1 MFLDTFLRRHR
12 LTPGDLAA
20 AVSEHLA
27 PAGDEACYVTGSLV
41 EGLGNGR
48 SDIDVYLVTDRDLSD
63 RLLSG
68 KVAILPLGN
77 AALDLE
83 VLSRARVETLLD
95 RLEQFPSDQARDHR
109 ISALAFSQPELK
121 FLHNLAIGTP
131 LVNERAHRELVSHV
145 DARALAR
152 ILFDY
157 SLAWADTLHTDLL
170 GLLEDRDH
178 ASARYLVATFAG
190 HVAAMFLAATGNTNP
205 AEKWRV
211 RKLAALAQSGADERL
226 PGGRDLASTAA
237 AFESLCV
244 SGEANGPAVRTQF
257 ARMLRLAYAVIPWAQ
272 RRFLSGEPLAPK
284 RDGERRALPG
294 RDGGSAGAQEI
305 LRPLTLGC
313 RIRYADGAYTL
324 TDADTPIVL
333 TFNELAYELLLQFD
347 GTITTRDAVHR
358 LAAITDAPPADVAGS
373 VRDFQLVL
381 ESRGLTQLLA
391 GGDPV

>member
-20 AVSEHLA
+20 AVREHLA
-27 PAGDEACYVTGSLV
+27 PAGGEACYVTGSLV

-68 KVAILPLGN
+68 KVAILPLGS

-83 VLSRARVETLLD
+83 VLSRARVETLLE
-95 RLEQFPSDQARDHR
+95 RLAQFPSDQARDHR

-121 FLHNLAIGTP
+121 FLHNLAIGTA
-131 LVNERAHRELVSHV
+131 LVNERAHRGLVSRV
-145 DARALAR
+145 DARAIAR
-152 ILFDY
+152 IHFDY

-170 GLLEDRDH
+170 GLLEERDH
-178 ASARYLVATFAG
+178 ASARYLLASFAG

-226 PGGRDLASTAA
+226 PGGRDVASTAA

-244 SGEANGPAVRTQF
+244 SCEANGPAVRAQF
-257 ARMLRLAYAVIPWAQ
+257 ARMLRIAYAVIPWGQ

-284 RDGERRALPG
+284 RNGERRALPD
-294 RDGGSAGAQEI
+294 RHGGSAGSDEI
-305 LRPLTLGC
+305 LRPLTPGC

-324 TDADTPIVL
+324 TDADTPMVL

-347 GTITTRDAVHR
+347 GTITTCDAVSR
-358 LAAITDAPPADVAGS
+358 LAAITDASPVDVASS
-373 VRDFQLVL
+373 VRDLQLVL